1 MPRVRSPQS
10 RRPEGRP
17 WSILT
22 LLIALVVLQVT
33 AARAGAVWRAAD
45 TAVMAAVLVVVVM
58 RRRRRHAADLQA
70 HTQNSCAELMAHP
83 QDLAPGNFTP
93 SGG

>member
-1 MPRVRSPQS
+1 MRSPQS

-33 AARAGAVWRAAD
+33 AARAGADR
-45 TAVMAAVLVVVVM
+45 
-58 RRRRRHAADLQA
+58 AADLQA

-83 QDLAPGNFTP
+83 QDLAPGNITP